1 MAARR
6 KSQNVYWQMSQI
18 RSVRISCQVRIR
30 NTQTKITWLKKCRK
44 IKVFFRWNRQFL
56 DYNQLLGLA
65 FRWSKYDCLLT
76 QIGRWACLD
85 FVFRRMDFVGLL
97 MSNSGLLRIKNRRK
111 TPYENQKTASSYL
124 NYILNGLM
132 TDFFLGGV
140 TIIKHK
146 IYT

>member
-1 MAARR
+1 MAVRR
-6 KSQNVYWQMSQI
+6 KSQNLYWQMSQL
-18 RSVRISCQVRIR
+18 RSVRTSCQVRIR
-30 NTQTKITWLKKCRK
+30 NTQTKITWLKNCRK

-76 QIGRWACLD
+76 KSVVRACLD
-85 FVFRRMDFVGLL
+85 FVWIL

-132 TDFFLGGV
+132 TDWGGV